1 MFLMAALAIRGFF
14 TNRKTKKNAGAAVK
28 QDTTHFLGEQQMV
41 RIKLVQYLKTC
52 FTDWIAKSSAV
63 QGTFIIRMNMI
74 ASWVSIAIIGS
85 F

>member
-41 RIKLVQYLKTC
+41 RIKLVQK
-52 FTDWIAKSSAV
+52 
-63 QGTFIIRMNMI
+63 
-74 ASWVSIAIIGS
+74 
-85 F
+85 

>member
-41 RIKLVQYLKTC
+41 RIKLVQK
-52 FTDWIAKSSAV
+52 AKHVSQIESQIHLLCRAPSSSA
-63 QGTFIIRMNMI
+63 
-74 ASWVSIAIIGS
+74 
-85 F
+85 